1 MALFNREVAV
11 RVVSA
16 AVLIP
21 IVLAVVW
28 IGGWPFVVLCLA
40 VALLMAREWLRLTG
54 AGLGRAGLL
63 LAGIVYIG
71 VPVAA
76 LIWLRGLTPYGR
88 DLVLALFAVVWAT
101 DTGAF
106 FVGRIL
112 GGPKLAP
119 RISPNKT
126 WSGAIGGL
134 AAGVLAAIAVDIL
147 SGWLNLG
154 SAIALALLVAVV
166 AEVGDLV
173 ESMLKRRFK
182 VKDAGALIPGHG
194 GALDRLDSM
203 LLAAPALALVMLLAS
218 K

>member
-21 IVLAVVW
+21 IVLTVVW

-40 VALLMAREWLRLTG
+40 VAVLMAREWLRLTG
-54 AGLGRAGLL
+54 AGFGKPALL

-106 FVGRIL
+106 FVGRLL
-112 GGPKLAP
+112 GGAKLAP
-119 RISPNKT
+119 RFSPNKT

-134 AAGVLAAIAVDIL
+134 AAGVLAAIAVE
-147 SGWLNLG
+147 
-154 SAIALALLVAVV
+154 AVR
-166 AEVGDLV
+166 GPSRTRGI
-173 ESMLKRRFK
+173 EST
-182 VKDAGALIPGHG
+182 VSTH
-194 GALDRLDSM
+194 
-203 LLAAPALALVMLLAS
+203 
-218 K
+218 

>member
-1 MALFNREVAV
+1 M
-11 RVVSA
+11 
-16 AVLIP
+16 
-21 IVLAVVW
+21 
-28 IGGWPFVVLCLA
+28 
-40 VALLMAREWLRLTG
+40 
-54 AGLGRAGLL
+54 
-63 LAGIVYIG
+63 
-71 VPVAA
+71 
-76 LIWLRGLTPYGR
+76 
-88 DLVLALFAVVWAT
+88 
-101 DTGAF
+101 
-106 FVGRIL
+106 
-112 GGPKLAP
+112 
-119 RISPNKT
+119 
-126 WSGAIGGL
+126 
-134 AAGVLAAIAVDIL
+134 LAAIAVDIL

>member
-54 AGLGRAGLL
+54 AGFGKPLLL

-71 VPVAA
+71 LPVAA
-76 LIWLRGLTPYGR
+76 LIWLRGLVPFGR

-106 FVGRIL
+106 FVGRLL
-112 GGPKLAP
+112 G
-119 RISPNKT
+119 
-126 WSGAIGGL
+126 
-134 AAGVLAAIAVDIL
+134 
-147 SGWLNLG
+147 
-154 SAIALALLVAVV
+154 
-166 AEVGDLV
+166 
-173 ESMLKRRFK
+173 
-182 VKDAGALIPGHG
+182 
-194 GALDRLDSM
+194 
-203 LLAAPALALVMLLAS
+203 
-218 K
+218 